1 MATMSQITDLIAFAP
16 LNYSGF
22 WLVINW
28 ICPFSIQV
36 NYGIDWKHTDFT
48 EKTYSGDNDDSKNK
62 SISWK
67 RGYNYIIIINIAI
80 KYKNT
85 KLRPVNNF
93 FFKLNGTCNTKR
105 LMQVYAA
112 SWSIAAAFWSLS
124 KFICRPNTIS
134 SSSFDSIFLISLSL
148 RSSLLPDEDNYI
160 AIPTPSD
167 RWTFKILPSLVPK

>member
-93 FFKLNGTCNTKR
+93 FF
-105 LMQVYAA
+105 
-112 SWSIAAAFWSLS
+112 
-124 KFICRPNTIS
+124 
-134 SSSFDSIFLISLSL
+134 FLIKWNVQYKTLDAGL
-148 RSSLLPDEDNYI
+148 RSFLV
-160 AIPTPSD
+160 D
-167 RWTFKILPSLVPK
+167 RGRLLVPIKIYLPPQYNQ